1 MNNYSF
7 LFSYISKGTAIKR
20 PVAGSLYVEAA
31 LWQPDGAAE
40 EGCSI
45 TGGGREASLGTVP
58 PISLSHHMAS
68 SCSATG
74 GALCRHLCT
83 LFKCPACV
91 CVCVCGISG
100 CGRGCIVGL
109 PRRPC
114 GAGIDI
120 PQLACPPVP
129 RPAGCR
135 TREWRGTALAVL
147 VRHPAQL
154 ASPELTPT
162 CHPARF
168 SSQQG
173 KIVKKG
179 VREVLA

>member
-1 MNNYSF
+1 MNNFF
-7 LFSYISKGTAIKR
+7 LVFLISKWAAMKR
-20 PVAGSLYVEAA
+20 PVAGSLVVEAA

-45 TGGGREASLGTVP
+45 TGGGWEASLGTVP
-58 PISLSHHMAS
+58 PISLSHQMPS

-83 LFKCPACV
+83 LFKCPAR
-91 CVCVCGISG
+91 VCVCGISG

-120 PQLACPPVP
+120 PQLARQCRVLPGAA
-129 RPAGCR
+129 PASGAARHLRC
-135 TREWRGTALAVL
+135 WSGTQPSWL
-147 VRHPAQL
+147 HQ
-154 ASPELTPT
+154 S
-162 CHPARF
+162 
-168 SSQQG
+168 
-173 KIVKKG
+173 
-179 VREVLA
+179 